1 MNPNRPAP
9 DSNAVLKLSEP
20 DSRRFA
26 YRIFRGA
33 TASPD
38 PYRLLREIVAQHVD
52 IAIVRSPV
60 GQASSMQP
68 LAALGLPPIHA
79 DTLVYYQ
86 AALSDYRARTARNH
100 DLTISEATGADL
112 GGLQQVATLAF
123 AGYVSHYS
131 ANPLLDAAKSSAGY
145 IEWASGYL
153 THPEP
158 GKITWVARRGQQI
171 LGFVCCVVDRDAA
184 SCEIV
189 LNAVHPDHA
198 GGGIYTDLVRHA
210 MTQCSK
216 GGMSKIE
223 ISTQIWNHAVQK
235 VWAREGFA
243 LHRAYDTYHINALL
257 DAGETL
263 VEREFAPTRNINAGD
278 IVPISDAMR
287 AFGERFASA
296 TGLSVMALSPLQGDA
311 HYLAR
316 VRMVTDATGMPVLV
330 ATMRD
335 TAGDLK
341 LVCYANTA
349 TQESV

>member
-1 MNPNRPAP
+1 MSNNRLTPE
-9 DSNAVLKLSEP
+9 SSEVLKFSEP

-38 PYRLLREIVAQHVD
+38 PHRLLREIVAQQVD

-60 GQASSMQP
+60 GHASAMQP
-68 LAALGLPPIHA
+68 LAALGLSPIHA
-79 DTLVYYQ
+79 DTLVYYR
-86 AALSDYRARTARNH
+86 AAVSDHRARTARNH
-100 DLTISEATGADL
+100 DLTISEATGVDL
-112 GGLQQVATLAF
+112 EGLQQVAALAF
-123 AGYVSHYS
+123 AGYISHYS

-158 GKITWVARRGQQI
+158 GKITWVARRGQQVV
-171 LGFVCCVVDRDAA
+171 GFVCCMVDRDAG

-198 GGGIYTDLVRHA
+198 GGGVYTDLVRHA
-210 MTQCSK
+210 MTQCSNSGIK
-216 GGMSKIE
+216 KIE

-257 DAGETL
+257 HAGETL
-263 VEREFAPTRNINAGD
+263 VEREFVLTRGNNAGE
-278 IVPISDAMR
+278 VVAISDAMQ
-287 AFGERFASA
+287 AFGEPLASA
-296 TGLSVMALSPLQGDA
+296 TGLSVTVLSPLQGGA
-311 HYLAR
+311 PYLAR
-316 VRMVTDATGMPVLV
+316 VRLLTDATDMPMLV
-330 ATMRD
+330 ATMHD
-335 TAGDLK
+335 AAGDLK
-341 LVCYANTA
+341 LLCYANT
-349 TQESV
+349 TSQESV